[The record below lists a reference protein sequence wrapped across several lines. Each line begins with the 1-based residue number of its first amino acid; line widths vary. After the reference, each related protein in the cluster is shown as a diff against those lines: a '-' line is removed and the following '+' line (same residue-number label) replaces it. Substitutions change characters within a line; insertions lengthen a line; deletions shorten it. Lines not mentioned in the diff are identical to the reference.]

1 MNLSRKEKKR
11 KKVSTL
17 FLNRRQKQNGTLQS
31 SLLQAAV
38 HFTDGLVDLLKN
50 TAGTGCA
57 ARDNMPVLVTDNAS
71 SLYAKSV
78 AIMGTRTH
86 TSQGRK
92 HRKDPG
98 KRRNSQKR
106 KP

>member
-1 MNLSRKEKKR
+1 MNSSRKEKKR
-11 KKVSTL
+11 KVSTL

-50 TAGTGCA
+50 TAGTGCG